1 LEKRRPANSN
11 TNIPSKNSANV
22 CLLLQWHFKT
32 CFSWSYAKGNYSIA
46 KQYGITVE
54 ELEKNPAVVANLPIG
69 FNYLSKELTNKVQPG
84 DWNTAYKRY
93 SKSTN
98 KPAPVKYS
106 NYEVQPKKHC
116 TVYLKLWFVTRWIN
130 SAKSFVKRRCWNRDA
145 LKVPS
150 KTAVLD

>member
-1 LEKRRPANSN
+1 VSTTAV
-11 TNIPSKNSANV
+11 T
-22 CLLLQWHFKT
+22 LQNL
-32 CFSWSYAKGNYSIA
+32 FSWSYAKGNYSIA

-106 NYEVQPKKHC
+106 NYEVQPKE
-116 TVYLKLWFVTRWIN
+116 TLYSL
-130 SAKSFVKRRCWNRDA
+130 
-145 LKVPS
+145 S
-150 KTAVLD
+150 KTLVCQKMN